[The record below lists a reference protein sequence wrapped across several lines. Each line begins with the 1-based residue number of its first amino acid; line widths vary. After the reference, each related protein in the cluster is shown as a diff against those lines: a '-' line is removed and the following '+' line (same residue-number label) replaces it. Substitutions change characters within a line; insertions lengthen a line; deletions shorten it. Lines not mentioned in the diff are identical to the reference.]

1 MEKGTLA
8 DVQLDTTTAPPP
20 HRVTNKKRRRQ
31 RRAPWSHQIARALW
45 ATEAVVVAPRTGG
58 ERLRDLTL
66 RHLLPLFLY
75 GLLTVLVT
83 YPLILHF
90 GSRLPSDG
98 GDALQNYWNYWW
110 TGRAL
115 ATGQNPYWTPYLYAP
130 YGAPLYLHTL
140 NLFNGL
146 VSLPVQWAFGLI
158 PAYNS
163 VVFLSF
169 ILAGYFAYLLVAEIS
184 GSRLAGFVGGV
195 VYAFGSYHMTHLL
208 GHMNLLASE
217 WLPAYILCL
226 IRASGATG
234 RRRTSYALAAVG
246 ALLLLMLCDWQYV
259 IFAVL
264 FTLLYAP
271 VVSAARRSWSPFLV
285 ATAIGILW
293 ALLAAPLI
301 WPTIA
306 QIQSGTTDPPT
317 AAQVRQHSADLLACV
332 TPSQL
337 ATLWHPALTALRGRI
352 WQPDNDGG
360 IFLGFLPLLL
370 ALVAVWR
377 DPRRA
382 RPWALVAALFAILAL
397 GPTLQVGGVDRGVP
411 LPYTLFQY
419 VPFLSV
425 ARVPDRLSLVV
436 TLSLAIL
443 VGIALVS
450 LSRRFGGRIGARA
463 RVAAVVALVAVLL
476 IEHLAIPFPL
486 EAVSP
491 PPFYQRL
498 AASGEPG
505 TVLELP
511 YCKQCSLTNYRQTV
525 HERPTIGGYISRRLA
540 YPIRESPLYR
550 ELSTDPD
557 ITPAVGQDVVGQQI
571 LAYAE
576 VRWLVV
582 FRAEAEG
589 DTGVERFLAR
599 FAEPMPLYQDAEMTV
614 YRPLPPTGLAQFIA
628 PLGGWY
634 PSERA
639 ADTGVRFRW
648 LAGTGATE
656 VWSFAEVARDYT
668 LRFDTFTFQTP
679 RRLEV
684 LLDGRAL
691 GSWQITGPRAIEVP
705 LTLTTGA
712 HRLEF
717 RSLDPPTQPSA
728 LDPANKDDRALS
740 IAIANLTLA
749 GR

>member
-8 DVQLDTTTAPPP
+8 DVQLDTTIFPPP
-20 HRVTNKKRRRQ
+20 RRPTNTGRRRKG
-31 RRAPWSHQIARALW
+31 RAPWPRQIAHIVWAPDAATVAL
-45 ATEAVVVAPRTGG
+45 RTGR
-58 ERLRDLTL
+58 ERVRDLAQQ
-66 RHLLPLFLY
+66 HLMPLFLY
-75 GLLTVLVT
+75 SLLAVLVT

-140 NLFNGL
+140 NLFNGV

-169 ILAGYFAYLLVAEIS
+169 ILAGYFAYLLVAEVS

-195 VYAFGSYHMTHLL
+195 VYAFGSYQMTHLL

-217 WLPAYILCL
+217 WLPAYILYL
-226 IRASGATG
+226 IRAAGASG
-234 RRRTSYALAAVG
+234 RRRTRYALAAVG

-271 VVSAARRSWSPFLV
+271 VVSVARRSWSPFLV
-285 ATAIGILW
+285 AAAIGLLW
-293 ALLAAPLI
+293 TLLAAPLI
-301 WPTIA
+301 WPTSA
-306 QIQSGTTDPPT
+306 QIRSGTTDPPT
-317 AAQVRQHSADLLACV
+317 AAQVRQHSADLLAFV

-337 ATLWHPALTALRGRI
+337 ATVWQPALAALRGRI
-352 WQPDNDGG
+352 WEPDNDGG
-360 IFLGFLPLLL
+360 IFLGFLPLIL
-370 ALVAVWR
+370 AAMAVWR

-382 RPWALVAALFAILAL
+382 RPWALAAALFAILAL
-397 GPTLQVGGVDRGVP
+397 GPTLQVGGVDRGLP
-411 LPYTLFQY
+411 LPYLLFQY

-425 ARVPDRLSLVV
+425 ARVPDRLSLIV
-436 TLSLAIL
+436 TLCLAIL

-450 LSRRFGGRIGARA
+450 LARRFERRIGARG
-463 RVAAVVALVAVLL
+463 RVAVVAALVAVLL
-476 IEHLAIPFPL
+476 LEHLAIPFPL

-491 PPFYQRL
+491 APFYQQL

-525 HERPTIGGYISRRLA
+525 HEHSTIGGYISRRLA
-540 YPIRESPLYR
+540 YPIRDSPLYR

-557 ITPAVGQDVVGQQI
+557 ITLAVGQDIVGRQI
-571 LAYAE
+571 LAYAA

-589 DTGVERFLAR
+589 DSGVERFLAR
-599 FAEPMPLYQDAEMTV
+599 FAEPTPLYQDAEMTV
-614 YRPLPPTGLAQFIA
+614 YRPLPPTGIAQFLA
-628 PLGGWY
+628 PLSGWY

-648 LAGTGATE
+648 LAETGVTE
-656 VWSFAEVARDYT
+656 VWSFADASREYT
-668 LRFDTFTFQTP
+668 LRFDTFTYQTP

-684 LLDGRAL
+684 LLDGRSL
-691 GSWQITGPRAIEVP
+691 GSWQVTGPRTIELP
-705 LTLTTGA
+705 LTLAPGA

-717 RSLDPPTQPSA
+717 RALDPPTQPSA
-728 LDPANKDDRALS
+728 LDPASKDDRALS
-740 IAIANLTLA
+740 IAIANLTLV

>member
-1 MEKGTLA
+1 MEKETLA
-8 DVQLDTTTAPPP
+8 DVQLDTATAPPSRRTKP
-20 HRVTNKKRRRQ
+20 SGRRRKG
-31 RRAPWSHQIARALW
+31 RAPWSRQIGHALW
-45 ATEAVVVAPRTGG
+45 APDPANIAPRTGQ
-58 ERLRDLTL
+58 ERLYTL
-66 RHLLPLFLY
+66 VLQHLLPLFLY
-75 GLLTVLVT
+75 SLIAVLAT

-90 GSRLPSDG
+90 GSQLPSDG

-115 ATGQNPYWTPYLYAP
+115 ASGQNPYWTPYLYAP

-140 NLFNGL
+140 NLFNGV

-169 ILAGYFAYLLVAEIS
+169 ILAGYFAYLLVAEVS
-184 GSRLAGFVGGV
+184 GSRLAGFVGGI

-208 GHMNLLASE
+208 GHMNLLSSE

-226 IRASGATG
+226 IRASGTIG
-234 RRRTSYALAAVG
+234 RRRTRYALAAVG
-246 ALLLLMLCDWQYV
+246 ALVLLMFCDWQYV

-271 VVSAARRSWSPFLV
+271 VVSVARRSWSPFLV
-285 ATAIGILW
+285 AAAIGIFW
-293 ALLAAPLI
+293 AILAAPLI
-301 WPTIA
+301 WPTIM
-306 QIQSGTTDPPT
+306 QVQSGTTDPPT
-317 AAQVRQHSADLLACV
+317 AAQVRQHSADLLAFV

-337 ATLWHPALTALRGRI
+337 ATLWQPALTALRGRI
-352 WQPDNDGG
+352 WEPDNDGG

-370 ALVAVWR
+370 AAVALWR

-382 RPWALVAALFAILAL
+382 RPWALAAALFALLAL
-397 GPTLQVGGVDRGVP
+397 GPTLQVAGADRGLP

-425 ARVPDRLSLVV
+425 ARVPDRLSLIV
-436 TLSLAIL
+436 TLCLAIL
-443 VGIALVS
+443 AGIALVS
-450 LSRRFGGRIGARA
+450 LARRFDGRIGARA
-463 RVAAVVALVAVLL
+463 RVAVVGALVAVLL
-476 IEHLAIPFPL
+476 LEHLAIPFPL

-491 PPFYQRL
+491 PPFYQQL

-525 HERPTIGGYISRRLA
+525 HEHPTIGGYISRRLA

-557 ITPAVGQDVVGQQI
+557 ITPAVGQDIVGRQI
-571 LAYAE
+571 LAYAD

-582 FRAEAEG
+582 FRAEGEG
-589 DTGVERFLAR
+589 DIGVERFLTR
-599 FAEPMPLYQDAEMTV
+599 FAEPTPLYQDAEMTV
-614 YRPLPPTGLAQFIA
+614 YRPLPPTGIAQFLA
-628 PLGGWY
+628 PLGGWH

-639 ADTGVRFRW
+639 ADTGTRFRW
-648 LAGTGATE
+648 LAGTGSME
-656 VWSFAEVARDYT
+656 VWTFAAAPREYT
-668 LRFDTFTFQTP
+668 LRFDTFTYQTP
-679 RRLEV
+679 RRVEA
-684 LLDGRAL
+684 LLDGQSL
-691 GSWQITGPRAIEVP
+691 GIWQVTGPRTIEVP
-705 LTLTTGA
+705 LALAPGA

-717 RSLDPPTQPSA
+717 RSLDPPTSPA
-728 LDPANKDDRALS
+728 TLDPASKDDRALS

-749 GR
+749 ER

>member
-1 MEKGTLA
+1 MEKETLT
-8 DVQLDTTTAPPP
+8 DVQLDTATAPPP
-20 HRVTNKKRRRQ
+20 RRTTPAGRRRKG
-31 RRAPWSHQIARALW
+31 RAPWSRQIAYTLW
-45 ATEAVVVAPRTGG
+45 APETAVVTPRTVR
-58 ERLRDLTL
+58 ERLYTRAL

-90 GSRLPSDG
+90 GSQLPSDG

-140 NLFNGL
+140 NLFNGV

-169 ILAGYFAYLLVAEIS
+169 ILAGYFAYLLVAEVS

-195 VYAFGSYHMTHLL
+195 VYAFGSYQMTHLL

-217 WLPAYILCL
+217 WLPAYVLCL
-226 IRASGATG
+226 IRASGASG
-234 RRRTSYALAAVG
+234 RRRTRYALTAVG

-271 VVSAARRSWSPFLV
+271 VISAARRSWSPFLV
-285 ATAIGILW
+285 AAAIGLLW
-293 ALLAAPLI
+293 TLLAAPLI
-301 WPTIA
+301 WPTSA
-306 QIQSGTTDPPT
+306 QIYSGTTDSPPAT
-317 AAQVRQHSADLLACV
+317 QVLHGSADLLAFV

-337 ATLWHPALTALRGRI
+337 ATLWHPVLAALRGRI
-352 WQPDNDGG
+352 WQPDNEGG

-370 ALVAVWR
+370 AAVAIWR

-382 RPWALVAALFAILAL
+382 RPWATAAALFALLAL
-397 GPTLQVGGVDRGVP
+397 GPTLQVAGVDRGLP

-425 ARVPDRLSLVV
+425 ARVPDRLSLIV
-436 TLSLAIL
+436 TLCLAIL
-443 VGIALVS
+443 VGIALVA
-450 LSRRFGGRIGARA
+450 LARRFDGRIGARA
-463 RVAAVVALVAVLL
+463 RVAVVAALVAALL
-476 IEHLAIPFPL
+476 LEHLAIPFPL

-491 PPFYQRL
+491 SPFYQQL

-525 HERPTIGGYISRRLA
+525 HQHPTIGGYISRRLA

-550 ELSTDPD
+550 ELSSDPD
-557 ITPAVGQDVVGQQI
+557 ITPAVGQDLVGRQI
-571 LAYAE
+571 LAYAD

-589 DTGVERFLAR
+589 DGGVERFLAR
-599 FAEPMPLYQDAEMTV
+599 FAEPTPLYQDAEMTV
-614 YRPLPPTGLAQFIA
+614 YRPLPPTGIAQFIA

-639 ADTGVRFRW
+639 ADTGTRFRW
-648 LAGTGATE
+648 LAGTGAAE
-656 VWSFAEVARDYT
+656 VWSFAEASRAYT
-668 LRFDTFTFQTP
+668 LRFDTFTYQTP

-684 LLDGRAL
+684 LLDGQSL
-691 GSWQITGPRAIEVP
+691 GTWQVTGPRAIELP
-705 LTLTTGA
+705 LALAPGA

-717 RSLDPPTQPSA
+717 RSLDPPTSPRS
-728 LDPANKDDRALS
+728 LDPASKDDRALS
-740 IAIANLTLA
+740 IAIANLTLTA
-749 GR
+749 R